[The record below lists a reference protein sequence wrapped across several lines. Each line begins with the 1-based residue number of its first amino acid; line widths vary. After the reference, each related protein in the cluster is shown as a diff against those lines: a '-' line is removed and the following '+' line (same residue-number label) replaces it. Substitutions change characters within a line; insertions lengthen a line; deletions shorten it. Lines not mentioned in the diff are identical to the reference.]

1 MNSVSLTGR
10 LTRDPEVRYAA
21 GSQMA
26 IAKFSIAVDRVPD
39 KNGERKADF
48 INIVCFGK
56 TAEFVEKYVGKGRL
70 VAVQGRIQNDNY
82 QDQNGKTVYRDQ
94 VVCDRLEP
102 LDRGDRNGQSQGGYS
117 GGNDSFGGG
126 NYSQNQQSAGNQAKN
141 DDEDFGAFT
150 KLTDDD
156 IPF

>member
-1 MNSVSLTGR
+1 MNSVSLIGR
-10 LTRDPEVRYAA
+10 LTRDPDVRYSSS
-21 GSQMA
+21 SQLA
-26 IAKFSIAVDRVPD
+26 IARFSLAVDRIPD
-39 KNGERKADF
+39 KSGEKKADF

-102 LDRGDRNGQSQGGYS
+102 LDRGDRPAQGQNQGGGFGS
-117 GGNDSFGGG
+117 GDGFGGSQDAAPRSGND
-126 NYSQNQQSAGNQAKN
+126 
-141 DDEDFGAFT
+141 DDDLGVFT